1 MKDHCLAATRYWK
14 ERWKCCEIG
23 YLNGIPLAGDE
34 LTKLIVSS
42 YFTECQTTGFHSSF
56 IVSLLIFTNE
66 TKYFRLCLFK
76 RRKRDLL
83 TQTSERKIHCFRQ
96 TCAEQTDEHTL

>member
-23 YLNGIPLAGDE
+23 YLNGIPLAEDE

-42 YFTECQTTGFHSSF
+42 YFTKCQATGFTLPILPF
-56 IVSLLIFTNE
+56 F
-66 TKYFRLCLFK
+66 LF
-76 RRKRDLL
+76 LL
-83 TQTSERKIHCFRQ
+83 TRPCILGSV
-96 TCAEQTDEHTL
+96 

>member
-42 YFTECQTTGFHSSF
+42 KMSVELYCCQALVPSPVPLDPIPILMQSH
-56 IVSLLIFTNE
+56 I
-66 TKYFRLCLFK
+66 
-76 RRKRDLL
+76 
-83 TQTSERKIHCFRQ
+83 
-96 TCAEQTDEHTL
+96 

>member
-42 YFTECQTTGFHSSF
+42 YFTECQATDFTLPLFSF
-56 IVSLLIFTNE
+56 LLFSLTRQSILGSVCPTN
-66 TKYFRLCLFK
+66 
-76 RRKRDLL
+76 
-83 TQTSERKIHCFRQ
+83 
-96 TCAEQTDEHTL
+96 

>member
-42 YFTECQTTGFHSSF
+42 EMSVDFTVNTYIFPFSKECS
-56 IVSLLIFTNE
+56 
-66 TKYFRLCLFK
+66 
-76 RRKRDLL
+76 
-83 TQTSERKIHCFRQ
+83 
-96 TCAEQTDEHTL
+96 